1 MKDLKIVIDEN
12 KSGRKLRDIL
22 RREMKLSANLLTKLK
37 KSGGIILNGKP
48 AITSFIVNTG
58 DEISIHFPDEEKSN
72 IPATNIP
79 IEIIYEDEH
88 ILAVNKPKDMPTHPS
103 IGNYENTLGNACMYY
118 YKDINF
124 VFRPV
129 NRLDRDTTGIVIIAK
144 DAITSYLLAEQMKSG
159 IFKKTYFAIAS
170 GIPNPK
176 NGLIDAPIARASE
189 SIIKREVAAHGQ
201 RAVTEYETIKTENNI
216 SLLKIK
222 LHTGRTH
229 QIRVHMA
236 HIGTPLLYDYMYGTE
251 VAGKTLFLHCGEI
264 EFIHP
269 FTDKN
274 MKLTSTYKFPFF
286 N

>member
-1 MKDLKIVIDEN
+1 MKDLKIIIDEN
-12 KSGRKLRDIL
+12 SGGRKLRDIL
-22 RREMKLSANLLTKLK
+22 RRDAKLSANLLTKLK
-37 KSGGIILNGKP
+37 KSGGILLNGKA
-48 AITSFIVNTG
+48 AISSYIVNIG
-58 DEISIHFPDEEKSN
+58 DVVEIHFADEEKSN

-118 YKDINF
+118 YRDVNF

-144 DAITSYLLAEQMKSG
+144 DAITSYLLAEQMKAG
-159 IFKKTYFAIAS
+159 IFKKTYYAITS
-170 GIPNPK
+170 GIPNPSR
-176 NGLIDAPIARASE
+176 GIIDAPICRASE
-189 SIIKREVAAHGQ
+189 SIVKREVSVNGQ
-201 RAVTEYETIKTENNI
+201 RAVTEYETVNSENNI
-216 SLLKIK
+216 ALLKIK

-264 EFIHP
+264 EFVHP
-269 FTDKN
+269 FTEKK
-274 MKLTSTYKFPFF
+274 MKLFCNYKFPFF